1 MKRKTWRT
9 VNDGMIQKGAAAWQ
23 FFRYYFK
30 NKLARIQVR
39 LAYGKFG
46 QMAISMTIL
55 RNTSTG
61 FLGLCLGNQVW
72 AALLW
77 PLRQVHGPCRPDR
90 LYFCLDADDDTAA
103 AEFHFFEQP
112 ESWEVVM
119 NYELLFHDS
128 QVILDCPLHES
139 ESLLKFFLREPSRI
153 KQLSRTD
160 LETISE
166 KFFMPPCHGDR
177 DQLRQLPQKDLLASV
192 IDFASNGDADYIEQ
206 VHESLK
212 QNKSSAAAK
221 AQDDENELFGGA
233 LDELVLLDLPAE
245 ERRDFDEVAKAIEKK
260 VKADWNLMIVAK
272 EAKGKAKAK
281 AKAKSKAKAKAKAK
295 AKSMAKPV
303 RQAAR
308 GVFNSRKR
316 RWQAIAPIEDATNCD
331 L

>member
-46 QMAISMTIL
+46 QMAVSMTIL

-90 LYFCLDADDDTAA
+90 VYFCLDADDDTAA

-119 NYELLFHDS
+119 DYEILFHDS
-128 QVILDCPLHES
+128 QVIVP
-139 ESLLKFFLREPSRI
+139 
-153 KQLSRTD
+153 
-160 LETISE
+160 
-166 KFFMPPCHGDR
+166 
-177 DQLRQLPQKDLLASV
+177 
-192 IDFASNGDADYIEQ
+192 
-206 VHESLK
+206 
-212 QNKSSAAAK
+212 
-221 AQDDENELFGGA
+221 
-233 LDELVLLDLPAE
+233 
-245 ERRDFDEVAKAIEKK
+245 VA
-260 VKADWNLMIVAK
+260 
-272 EAKGKAKAK
+272 
-281 AKAKSKAKAKAKAK
+281 
-295 AKSMAKPV
+295 
-303 RQAAR
+303 
-308 GVFNSRKR
+308 
-316 RWQAIAPIEDATNCD
+316 
-331 L
+331 

>member
-30 NKLARIQVR
+30 NRLAHNQVR

-90 LYFCLDADDDTAA
+90 VYFCLDADDDTAA

-221 AQDDENELFGGA
+221 AQDDEVE
-233 LDELVLLDLPAE
+233 
-245 ERRDFDEVAKAIEKK
+245 I
-260 VKADWNLMIVAK
+260 
-272 EAKGKAKAK
+272 
-281 AKAKSKAKAKAKAK
+281 
-295 AKSMAKPV
+295 SMRWQKPL
-303 RQAAR
+303 
-308 GVFNSRKR
+308 RKR
-316 RWQAIAPIEDATNCD
+316 SKLTGT
-331 L
+331 

>member
-9 VNDGMIQKGAAAWQ
+9 VNDAMIQKGAAAWQ

-46 QMAISMTIL
+46 QMAVSMTIL

-90 LYFCLDADDDTAA
+90 VYFCLDADDDTAA

-119 NYELLFHDS
+119 NYEILFHDS

-139 ESLLKFFLREPSRI
+139 ESLLKFFCVNRLESNNFPGLIWRRSVKSFSRER
-153 KQLSRTD
+153 LSAG
-160 LETISE
+160 
-166 KFFMPPCHGDR
+166 FF
-177 DQLRQLPQKDLLASV
+177 Q
-192 IDFASNGDADYIEQ
+192 
-206 VHESLK
+206 
-212 QNKSSAAAK
+212 
-221 AQDDENELFGGA
+221 
-233 LDELVLLDLPAE
+233 
-245 ERRDFDEVAKAIEKK
+245 
-260 VKADWNLMIVAK
+260 
-272 EAKGKAKAK
+272 
-281 AKAKSKAKAKAKAK
+281 
-295 AKSMAKPV
+295 
-303 RQAAR
+303 
-308 GVFNSRKR
+308 
-316 RWQAIAPIEDATNCD
+316 
-331 L
+331 